1 MNQETEF
8 LRGGFTATRRDAGS
22 QRLTAALLDAARAI
36 HAARTRIAPS
46 TEGAALLDRCEIL
59 LQRARAA
66 AEANL
71 RLLARDCL
79 YQIERELV
87 AAMDESERRAA
98 FACYRAECDG
108 VDAAWSRA
116 LGLPADRTTAA
127 AASVADVQALMRVA
141 HDARIGRLHRL
152 EAAHRK
158 VVALTTLLI
167 AAVLFFAGWS
177 LAGGFEWIVNDE
189 VDPTL
194 AMMLVNGV
202 LFGFLGGLL
211 SVTFSLLGPG
221 AARPSG
227 ELRGRWVTTVARPF
241 VGAAVAIPIALFL
254 QSGLLNLG
262 NVSPAFDL
270 ALCFVG
276 GFCERRFAAQL
287 DRAIG

>member
-1 MNQETEF
+1 MNQETDF
-8 LRGGFTATRRDAGS
+8 LRGSFVPTHRDAGS
-22 QRLTAALLDAARAI
+22 QRIAAALLDAARAI

-46 TEGAALLDRCEIL
+46 AGAAALLDRCEIL
-59 LQRARAA
+59 LQRAREAA
-66 AEANL
+66 DAKL

-108 VDAAWSRA
+108 AAWSRA
-116 LGLPADRTTAA
+116 LGQAPTGGETA

-141 HDARIGRLHRL
+141 HDARIGRLQRL
-152 EAAHRK
+152 GLARRK
-158 VVALTTLLI
+158 VVALTALLI

-177 LAGGFEWIVNDE
+177 LAGGFEWILNE
-189 VDPTL
+189 GVDVTL

-221 AARPSG
+221 AAPRA
-227 ELRGRWVTTVARPF
+227 ELRGGWVTTVARPF
-241 VGAAVAIPIALFL
+241 VGAAVAIPIAFFL
-254 QSGLLNLG
+254 QSGLINLG

-276 GFCERRFAAQL
+276 GFSERWFAAQL
-287 DRAIG
+287 DRAVG